1 MTSQSSC
8 HVSSRIQHCDNNK
21 TTDGQRLSRDPSE
34 NCGRKAPSGIK
45 SNSATTTMPQQQQ
58 PCEMWMTK
66 NGFMMKCMDQNNSRR
81 TLMITYHLPL
91 HTLSF
96 AIYSC
101 CHRGHFPTI
110 LNNTLSTSPVIILV
124 TLLYLSLELGFPL
137 LSKREMMITQ
147 YTYPEMLLDKSK
159 TFFRLYAYQVS
170 Q

>member
-1 MTSQSSC
+1 MDKGWAETPQKIADGKPLRELRVIVPRRPCHSS
-8 HVSSRIQHCDNNK
+8 SSPAKCEWRKMASWWNAWIKITAEQTDTHDN
-21 TTDGQRLSRDPSE
+21 LPF
-34 NCGRKAPSGIK
+34 AP
-45 SNSATTTMPQQQQ
+45 T
-58 PCEMWMTK
+58 
-66 NGFMMKCMDQNNSRR
+66 
-81 TLMITYHLPL
+81 

-96 AIYSC
+96 AIYLC

>member
-1 MTSQSSC
+1 MEHSVLCTILLLLFCYSVVMTSQSSC

-45 SNSATTTMPQQQQ
+45 SNSATTMPQQQQ

-91 HTLSF
+91 HTHSPLLF
-96 AIYSC
+96 THAATEVIFLPYWIT
-101 CHRGHFPTI
+101 HY
-110 LNNTLSTSPVIILV
+110 LPVIILV
-124 TLLYLSLELGFPL
+124 VLLYLSFKLGFPL
-137 LSKREMMITQ
+137 FSERWW
-147 YTYPEMLLDKSK
+147 
-159 TFFRLYAYQVS
+159 
-170 Q
+170 

>member
-45 SNSATTTMPQQQQ
+45 SNSATTTMPQQQ

-110 LNNTLSTSPVIILV
+110 LNNTLSTSYNLGSTAIFESWFRVSTILKEIWW
-124 TLLYLSLELGFPL
+124 LHMSWN
-137 LSKREMMITQ
+137 K
-147 YTYPEMLLDKSK
+147 MLLEKATDI
-159 TFFRLYAYQVS
+159 F
-170 Q
+170 

>member
-45 SNSATTTMPQQQQ
+45 SNSATTTMPQQQ

-81 TLMITYHLPL
+81 TLMITYHLPS
-91 HTLSF
+91 HTLPCYLLMLPQRSF
-96 AIYSC
+96 SS
-101 CHRGHFPTI
+101 I
-110 LNNTLSTSPVIILV
+110 LNNTLSTSYNLGSTTTFEFWIRGYT
-124 TLLYLSLELGFPL
+124 TL
-137 LSKREMMITQ
+137 KDTC
-147 YTYPEMLLDKSK
+147 PEIK
-159 TFFRLYAYQVS
+159 FF
-170 Q
+170 

>member
-45 SNSATTTMPQQQQ
+45 SNSATTMPQQQ

-91 HTLSF
+91 HTHS
-96 AIYSC
+96 
-101 CHRGHFPTI
+101 
-110 LNNTLSTSPVIILV
+110 
-124 TLLYLSLELGFPL
+124 PL
-137 LSKREMMITQ
+137 LFTHAATVGWLGLYSDVSKIGNLILPGRQINGHDEISGWLKFQPNRT
-147 YTYPEMLLDKSK
+147 TGRTPP
-159 TFFRLYAYQVS
+159 S
-170 Q
+170 QFCVTK

>member
-1 MTSQSSC
+1 MEHSVLLLLLFCYSVVMTSQNSC

-45 SNSATTTMPQQQQ
+45 SNSATTTMPQQQ

-81 TLMITYHLPL
+81 TLMITYHLPP
-91 HTLSF
+91 HTLSL

-101 CHRGHFPTI
+101 CHRGHFPPYWITHY
-110 LNNTLSTSPVIILV
+110 LPVIILV
-124 TLLYLSLELGFPL
+124 VLLHLSFELGGPL
-137 LSKREMMITQ
+137 LSKIHV
-147 YTYPEMLLDKSK
+147 LK
-159 TFFRLYAYQVS
+159 
-170 Q
+170 

>member
-110 LNNTLSTSPVIILV
+110 LNNTLSTSYNLGSTAIFESWIRISI
-124 TLLYLSLELGFPL
+124 TLKE
-137 LSKREMMITQ
+137 RNDD
-147 YTYPEMLLDKSK
+147 YTIHISWNA
-159 TFFRLYAYQVS
+159 FR
-170 Q
+170 

>member
-101 CHRGHFPTI
+101 CHRGHFPT
-110 LNNTLSTSPVIILV
+110 TLSTSYNLGSTAIFEFWIRVCTILKERWW
-124 TLLYLSLELGFPL
+124 LLMSCN
-137 LSKREMMITQ
+137 
-147 YTYPEMLLDKSK
+147 EMLLEKSK
-159 TFFRLYAYQVS
+159 TFFRLFAYQVS